1 MDNNYLQHHG
11 ILGMKWGV
19 RRYQNK
25 DGSLTAAGRKRVAK
39 LDAEREALTGKK
51 SSSGDSTPKNST
63 PKKRTIHDVPDDEL
77 RKMVERRRM
86 ENDYLSLTKH
96 IQELTPKRVSKVKR
110 FVNYM
115 GDKVIVPSVTD
126 ASKRFAT
133 SFLNAKGDELLSKLT
148 TKAATGKK

>member
-39 LDAEREALTGKK
+39 LDTEREALTGKK
-51 SSSGDSTPKNST
+51 SNSGDPA

-96 IQELTPKRVSKVKR
+96 IQELTPKRVSKIKK
-110 FVNYM
+110 FVHYM

>member
-51 SSSGDSTPKNST
+51 SNSGDPA

-96 IQELTPKRVSKVKR
+96 IQELTPKQVSKIKK
-110 FVNYM
+110 FVHYM

>member
-51 SSSGDSTPKNST
+51 SNSGDSTPK
-63 PKKRTIHDVPDDEL
+63 KRTLRDVPDDEL
-77 RKMVERRRM
+77 KKMVERQRM
-86 ENDYLSLTKH
+86 ENDYLSLSKH
-96 IQELTPKRVSKVKR
+96 ISELTPKQVSNGKKFVDYVANKVL
-110 FVNYM
+110 
-115 GDKVIVPSVTD
+115 IPAATD
-126 ASKRFAT
+126 ASKNFAT
-133 SFLNAKGDELLSKLT
+133 KFLNSKGDELLSKLT
-148 TKAATGKK
+148 SKAAGKK

>member
-51 SSSGDSTPKNST
+51 SSSGDSTPK
-63 PKKRTIHDVPDDEL
+63 KRTIHDVPDDEL

-96 IQELTPKRVSKVKR
+96 IQELTPKQVSNGKKV
-110 FVNYM
+110 VDYM
-115 GDKVIVPSVTD
+115 LNKVIIPAATD
-126 ASKRFAT
+126 ASKKFAT

>member
-51 SSSGDSTPKNST
+51 SNSGDPA

-96 IQELTPKRVSKVKR
+96 IQELTPKRVSKIKK
-110 FVNYM
+110 FVHYM

-133 SFLNAKGDELLSKLT
+133 SFLNAKADELLSKLT

>member
-51 SSSGDSTPKNST
+51 SNSGDQA

-96 IQELTPKRVSKVKR
+96 IQELTPKRVSKIKK
-110 FVNYM
+110 FVHYM

>member
-51 SSSGDSTPKNST
+51 SNSGDST

-77 RKMVERRRM
+77 KKMVERRRM

-96 IQELTPKRVSKVKR
+96 IQELTPKQVSNGKKV
-110 FVNYM
+110 VDYM
-115 GDKVIVPSVTD
+115 LNKVIVPAATD
-126 ASKRFAT
+126 ASKKFAT

>member
-25 DGSLTAAGRKRVAK
+25 DGSLTAAGKKRVAK

-51 SSSGDSTPKNST
+51 SNSGDPA

-96 IQELTPKRVSKVKR
+96 IQELTPKRVSKIKK
-110 FVNYM
+110 FVHYM

-148 TKAATGKK
+148 TKASTGKK

>member
-51 SSSGDSTPKNST
+51 SNSGDPA

-96 IQELTPKRVSKVKR
+96 IQELTPKRVSKIKK
-110 FVNYM
+110 FVHYM

-148 TKAATGKK
+148 TKATTGKK

>member
-51 SSSGDSTPKNST
+51 SNSGDPA

-96 IQELTPKRVSKVKR
+96 IQELTPKRVSKIKK
-110 FVNYM
+110 FVHYM

-148 TKAATGKK
+148 TKAATDKK

>member
-25 DGSLTAAGRKRVAK
+25 DGSLTAAGRKRLAK
-39 LDAEREALTGKK
+39 LDAEREVLTGKK
-51 SSSGDSTPKNST
+51 SNSGDPA

-77 RKMVERRRM
+77 RKMVERRRI

-96 IQELTPKRVSKVKR
+96 IQELTPKQVSNGKKIVDYMLNKV
-110 FVNYM
+110 V
-115 GDKVIVPSVTD
+115 VPAATD

>member
-51 SSSGDSTPKNST
+51 SNSGDPA

-96 IQELTPKRVSKVKR
+96 IQELTPKQVSNGKKIVDYMLNKV
-110 FVNYM
+110 V
-115 GDKVIVPSVTD
+115 VPAATD

>member
-25 DGSLTAAGRKRVAK
+25 DGSLTSAGRKRVAK

-51 SSSGDSTPKNST
+51 SNSGDPA

-96 IQELTPKRVSKVKR
+96 IQELTPKRVSKIKK
-110 FVNYM
+110 FVHYM

>member
-39 LDAEREALTGKK
+39 LDAERETLTGKK
-51 SSSGDSTPKNST
+51 SNSGDPA

-96 IQELTPKRVSKVKR
+96 IQELTPKRVSKIKK
-110 FVNYM
+110 FVHYM

-133 SFLNAKGDELLSKLT
+133 SFLKAKGDELLSKLT

>member
-51 SSSGDSTPKNST
+51 SNSGDPA
-63 PKKRTIHDVPDDEL
+63 PKKRTIRDVPDDEL

-86 ENDYLSLTKH
+86 ENDYLSLTNH
-96 IQELTPKRVSKVKR
+96 IQELTPKRVSKIKK
-110 FVNYM
+110 FVHYM

>member
-51 SSSGDSTPKNST
+51 SSGGDST

-96 IQELTPKRVSKVKR
+96 IQELTPKQVSNGKKV
-110 FVNYM
+110 VDYM
-115 GDKVIVPSVTD
+115 LNKVIVPAATD
-126 ASKRFAT
+126 ASKKFAT

>member
-25 DGSLTAAGRKRVAK
+25 DGSLTAAGRKRLAK
-39 LDAEREALTGKK
+39 LDAEREVLTGKK
-51 SSSGDSTPKNST
+51 SNSGDSTSKNST

-96 IQELTPKRVSKVKR
+96 IQELTPKQVSNGKKV
-110 FVNYM
+110 VDYM
-115 GDKVIVPSVTD
+115 LNKVIVPAATD
-126 ASKRFAT
+126 ASKKFAT

>member
-51 SSSGDSTPKNST
+51 SNSGDPA
-63 PKKRTIHDVPDDEL
+63 PKKRTINDVPDDEL

-96 IQELTPKRVSKVKR
+96 IQELTPKRVSKIKK
-110 FVNYM
+110 FVHYM

>member
-1 MDNNYLQHHG
+1 MDNNYLRHHG

-25 DGSLTAAGRKRVAK
+25 DGSLTVAGRKRVAK

-51 SSSGDSTPKNST
+51 SNSGDPA

-96 IQELTPKRVSKVKR
+96 IQELTPKRVSKIKK
-110 FVNYM
+110 FVHYM

-148 TKAATGKK
+148 TKEATGKK

>member
-51 SSSGDSTPKNST
+51 SSSGDSTPK
-63 PKKRTIHDVPDDEL
+63 KRTIHDVPDDEL
-77 RKMVERRRM
+77 KKMVERRRM

-96 IQELTPKRVSKVKR
+96 VQELTPKQVSNGKK
-110 FVNYM
+110 FVDYITN
-115 GDKVIVPSVTD
+115 KVIVPAATD
-126 ASKRFAT
+126 ASKNFAT
-133 SFLNAKGDELLSKLT
+133 KFLNSKGDELLSKLT

>member
-39 LDAEREALTGKK
+39 LDAEREALTRKK
-51 SSSGDSTPKNST
+51 SNSGDPA

-96 IQELTPKRVSKVKR
+96 IQELTPKRVSKIKK
-110 FVNYM
+110 FVHYM

>member
-25 DGSLTAAGRKRVAK
+25 DGSLTTAGKKRVAK

-51 SSSGDSTPKNST
+51 SNSSDPA

-96 IQELTPKRVSKVKR
+96 IQELTPKRVSKIKK
-110 FVNYM
+110 FVHYM

>member
-51 SSSGDSTPKNST
+51 SNSGDPA
-63 PKKRTIHDVPDDEL
+63 PKKRTIRDVPDDEL

-86 ENDYLSLTKH
+86 ENDYLSLTNH
-96 IQELTPKRVSKVKR
+96 IQELTPKRVSKIKK
-110 FVNYM
+110 FVHYV

>member
-25 DGSLTAAGRKRVAK
+25 DGSLTAAGKKRVAK

-51 SSSGDSTPKNST
+51 SNSGNPA

-96 IQELTPKRVSKVKR
+96 IQELTPKRVSKIKK
-110 FVNYM
+110 FVHYM

-126 ASKRFAT
+126 ASKRFTT

-148 TKAATGKK
+148 TKEATGKK

>member
-39 LDAEREALTGKK
+39 LDAEREALTGKQ
-51 SSSGDSTPKNST
+51 SNSGDPA

-96 IQELTPKRVSKVKR
+96 IQELTPKRVSKIKK
-110 FVNYM
+110 FVHYM

-133 SFLNAKGDELLSKLT
+133 SFLNTKGDELLSKLT

>member
-51 SSSGDSTPKNST
+51 SSSGDSA

-115 GDKVIVPSVTD
+115 ADKVIVPSVTD
-126 ASKRFAT
+126 ASKKFAT

>member
-25 DGSLTAAGRKRVAK
+25 DGSLTAAGKKRVAK

-51 SSSGDSTPKNST
+51 SNSGDPA

-96 IQELTPKRVSKVKR
+96 IQELTPKRVSKIKK
-110 FVNYM
+110 FVHYM

>member
-51 SSSGDSTPKNST
+51 SNSGDPA

-96 IQELTPKRVSKVKR
+96 IQELTPKRVSKIKK
-110 FVNYM
+110 FVHYM

-148 TKAATGKK
+148 TKTATGKK

>member
-51 SSSGDSTPKNST
+51 SNSDDPA

-96 IQELTPKRVSKVKR
+96 IQELTPKRVSKIKK
-110 FVNYM
+110 FVHYM

>member
-39 LDAEREALTGKK
+39 LDAEREALTGKN
-51 SSSGDSTPKNST
+51 SNSGDPA

-96 IQELTPKRVSKVKR
+96 IQELTPKRVSKIKK
-110 FVNYM
+110 FVHYM

-126 ASKRFAT
+126 ASKRFAA

>member
-51 SSSGDSTPKNST
+51 SNSGDPAS
-63 PKKRTIHDVPDDEL
+63 KKRTIHDVPDDEL
-77 RKMVERRRM
+77 RKMVERRRI

-96 IQELTPKRVSKVKR
+96 IQELTPKRVSKIKK
-110 FVNYM
+110 FVHYM

>member
-51 SSSGDSTPKNST
+51 SSSGDSA

-96 IQELTPKRVSKVKR
+96 IQELTPKQVSNGKKV
-110 FVNYM
+110 VDYM
-115 GDKVIVPSVTD
+115 LNKVIVPAATD
-126 ASKRFAT
+126 ASKKFAT